1 VKKISIVTP
10 VFNESENIEVFL
22 KKIKGIMLAN
32 SLNYEHIVIDNNST
46 DETQKKLKI
55 FAQNDKNLKII
66 INLRNFGWVR
76 SSYHALMQCSSDA
89 AILISAD
96 FQDPP
101 ELIMEFIKF
110 WNLGYKIILG
120 RKIDSNEFFFK
131 KFLRVLFYKFINKI
145 SETKLTKN
153 TLGFGLYDSKVLKD
167 LKLIDDPYPY
177 LRGLITEL
185 GYPIHLIDY
194 IQPKR
199 LLGRSNMNF
208 AAMYDVGITGIVK
221 HSKLPLRFFVI
232 LGFLMTFLSLIA
244 AIFCMIY
251 KLIYWDVYSVGASIA
266 VIGIFM
272 ICSLNMFLLGL
283 TGEYIITI
291 LTHVRKLP
299 VVFEKERINF

>member
-1 VKKISIVTP
+1 
-10 VFNESENIEVFL
+10 
-22 KKIKGIMLAN
+22 
-32 SLNYEHIVIDNNST
+32 
-46 DETQKKLKI
+46 
-55 FAQNDKNLKII
+55 
-66 INLRNFGWVR
+66 
-76 SSYHALMQCSSDA
+76 
-89 AILISAD
+89 
-96 FQDPP
+96 
-101 ELIMEFIKF
+101 
-110 WNLGYKIILG
+110 
-120 RKIDSNEFFFK
+120 
-131 KFLRVLFYKFINKI
+131 
-145 SETKLTKN
+145 
-153 TLGFGLYDSKVLKD
+153 
-167 LKLIDDPYPY
+167 
-177 LRGLITEL
+177 LITEL

-251 KLIYWDVYSVGASIA
+251 KLIYWDVYSVGASIV